1 MNGEYIKKMDPE
13 EQFFI
18 KHTTNLTRAKI
29 DKIRYKVNVN
39 TLEQSAADALELN
52 EIARVIFTTGKPL
65 FFDPYPQN
73 KNTGAFILIDPITNN
88 TCAVGMIIDKVE
100 RKDMQELEIPEI
112 SLSKLGIGSEH
123 FTAIEK
129 VAKELDRQGI
139 TVKIIQ

>member
-1 MNGEYIKKMDPE
+1 MKLHVS
-13 EQFFI
+13 FS
-18 KHTTNLTRAKI
+18 R
-29 DKIRYKVNVN
+29 RVN
-39 TLEQSAADALELN
+39 
-52 EIARVIFTTGKPL
+52 
-65 FFDPYPQN
+65 PYFSILILN

-100 RKDMQELEIPEI
+100 MKDMQELEIPEI
-112 SLSKLGIGSEH
+112 SLSKLDIGSEH

>member
-1 MNGEYIKKMDPE
+1 MDEKKMDPE

-65 FFDPYPQN
+65 FFDPYSKN

-88 TCAVGMIIDKVE
+88 TSAVGMIIDRVE
-100 RKDMQELEIPEI
+100 TKFRKSVFRNWTSAANTLQP
-112 SLSKLGIGSEH
+112 SKKWPRNS
-123 FTAIEK
+123 
-129 VAKELDRQGI
+129 
-139 TVKIIQ
+139 TVKGLR

>member
-1 MNGEYIKKMDPE
+1 MDPE

-112 SLSKLGIGSEH
+112 NLSKLGIGSEH

>member
-1 MNGEYIKKMDPE
+1 M
-13 EQFFI
+13 
-18 KHTTNLTRAKI
+18 
-29 DKIRYKVNVN
+29 
-39 TLEQSAADALELN
+39 ELN

-73 KNTGAFILIDPITNN
+73 KNTGAFILIDQYNN

-112 SLSKLGIGSEH
+112 NLSKLGIGSEH

>member
-1 MNGEYIKKMDPE
+1 MDEKKMDPE

-88 TCAVGMIIDKVE
+88 TCAVGMIIDRVE
-100 RKDMQELEIPEI
+100 VKDMSNTDDIPV
-112 SLSKLGIGSEH
+112 LDLPKLGIAPEH
-123 FTAIEK
+123 YEAVEK
-129 VAKELDRQGI
+129 AAKELERQGFA
-139 TVKIIQ
+139 VKIIK